1 MSNSKAMRQKERE
14 EYNKRQLDSI
24 KDDFH
29 LYTVRDICE
38 KLDVTLSAVYTYANK
53 NRLQYKTG
61 RDKLGRRQERS
72 LHPLKSGFFNVD
84 ERENW
89 LL

>member
-1 MSNSKAMRQKERE
+1 MNSKAMRQKERE

-29 LYTVRDICE
+29 LYTVREICE
-38 KLDVTLSAVYTYANK
+38 KLEVTLSAVYTYANK

-61 RDKLGRRQERS
+61 RDKSGRRFERE

>member
-1 MSNSKAMRQKERE
+1 MSNPKAMRQKERE

-24 KDDFH
+24 KDTFH

-38 KLDVTLSAVYTYANK
+38 KLDVTLSAVYTYAIKNK
-53 NRLQYKTG
+53 VQYKSGKDTQG
-61 RDKLGRRQERS
+61 RKMESQITS
-72 LHPLKSGFFNVD
+72 KSGFFNVD

>member
-1 MSNSKAMRQKERE
+1 MSNPKAMRQKERE

-24 KDDFH
+24 KDTFH

-38 KLDVTLSAVYTYANK
+38 KLEVTLSAVYTYAIK
-53 NRLQYKTG
+53 HRLQYKTG
-61 RDKLGRRQERS
+61 RDKVGRRFERE
-72 LHPLKSGFFNVD
+72 LHPLKSGLFNVD

>member
-1 MSNSKAMRQKERE
+1 MNSKAIRQKERE
-14 EYNKRQLDSI
+14 EYNRKQLDSI
-24 KDDFH
+24 KDTFH

-61 RDKLGRRQERS
+61 RDKSGRRFERE